1 MLSRLSPTKGVKGD
15 PRGLQCMSIFPS
27 PHPLSSRKLKK
38 ALKLP
43 THRYLPTPNISFSPS
58 SLHFRRFFSLLP
70 TFSGHFSLLPIVYL
84 PPPVLPSGADN
95 DLGTD
100 RNLLLANH
108 WKHSGRAAIDFFRN
122 KSSAASNSTFISF
135 GSSVLF
141 FSSNWQA
148 ASRVFLMLN
157 WSDSLAFVVRWTST
171 SGIKIWITCWR
182 VFQLHTV
189 SWTLFAS
196 KILAWIC
203 CL

>member
-1 MLSRLSPTKGVKGD
+1 MLSGLSLTKGVKGD

-84 PPPVLPSGADN
+84 P
-95 DLGTD
+95 
-100 RNLLLANH
+100 LLFYHRVQTTISELTENSY
-108 WKHSGRAAIDFFRN
+108 WPIIENTRVVQLLISFRN

-141 FSSNWQA
+141 VSNNWLA
-148 ASRVFLMLN
+148 ASRLVLN
-157 WSDSLAFVVRWTST
+157 RSDSLAFVVRWTST
-171 SGIKIWITCWR
+171 SGIKIWITCWS

-189 SWTLFAS
+189 SWILFAS